1 MRTRILGHLVL
12 PLCPRDNCIIYATG
26 LPGANGNNGANGPSE
41 GNGGLGTDGLP
52 GQNGRSVTIEAGL
65 AKVGGL
71 IIITDGGP
79 GGRGGA
85 GGPGGQFD
93 TVSGAGGGG
102 SGAPG
107 GDAGQISLTWT
118 RLAPQLPLAQGA
130 SPQGHVYRSNGGLG
144 GAGGAGGTGGP
155 VLNAFQQ
162 PGQSG
167 ANGTNAPDGKSL
179 PVQVTW
185 RANLA
190 TLLWVQKQDGFST
203 AKKEKQ
209 IG

>member
-130 SPQGHVYRSNGGLG
+130 SP
-144 GAGGAGGTGGP
+144 
-155 VLNAFQQ
+155 
-162 PGQSG
+162 
-167 ANGTNAPDGKSL
+167 K
-179 PVQVTW
+179 VT
-185 RANLA
+185 
-190 TLLWVQKQDGFST
+190 ST
-203 AKKEKQ
+203 AATEVSVGLAALAGLAGPCSTHFNSLVSQARMVPTLPTARACRFK
-209 IG
+209 